1 MAQEK
6 GRNWL
11 KVLPYAIYLM
21 NNQVP
26 TRTGFSSHKLF
37 FGRSGFHMEFPTQQD
52 ANPKV
57 KEWVRKQAALASKA
71 KELLQRIRERE
82 NKCSNR
88 GRKLVEYE
96 IGDMVLVHHRRLP
109 RWKKNDLDLPY
120 YGPFMVTDVGPS
132 SVKVRASPRFGGE
145 IEVDFPFLKRY
156 TLMDEY
162 NENLESFDDEGAAE
176 VDELNDDQNEDM
188 TAELGSAEVSE
199 GKGQLPDMD
208 TKEMKA
214 KGFYKL
220 EAILRSKYRHG
231 WRFLVMWEGYSMAEA
246 TWEPYTAFIL
256 DQGNVSSVFRDYCN
270 ANELQRVLKL
280 AEIKSKKEHE
290 KHNK

>member
-11 KVLPYAIYLM
+11 RVLPYAIYLM
-21 NNQVP
+21 NNQVS
-26 TRTGFSSHKLF
+26 TRTGFSPHELF
-37 FGRSGFHMEFPTQQD
+37 FGRPGFHMEFPTPQD

-57 KEWVRKQAALASKA
+57 KEWMEKQATLASKV
-71 KELLQRIRERE
+71 KELLQKIRERE
-82 NKCSNR
+82 NTRSNR
-88 GRKLVEYE
+88 GRKPVEYQ

-109 RWKKNDLDLPY
+109 RWKKNNLDLPY

-145 IEVDFPFLKRY
+145 IEVGFPFLKRY

-162 NENLESFDDEGAAE
+162 DLDLEGFDDEMAAE
-176 VDELNDDQNEDM
+176 EDELNGDQDEDM
-188 TAELGSAEVSE
+188 TSELGSAEDSE
-199 GKGQLPDMD
+199 GEGQLPDMD
-208 TKEMKA
+208 AKEMKA
-214 KGFYKL
+214 KGFYKV

-231 WRFLVMWEGYSMAEA
+231 WRFLVKWEGYSMAEA

-256 DQGNVSSVFRDYCN
+256 DQGNVSSVFRDYCH
-270 ANELQRVLKL
+270 ANELQKVLKL
-280 AEIKSKKEHE
+280 AETNSKKEHE